1 MNSAAEEICEVK
13 FTDSQYGDYV
23 REYGKIID
31 YMLTYLIATIIHE
44 TIKTQINNYKMKHR
58 ENFKDINIVKQTTA
72 DDDVL
77 QLIVNDNNRVF
88 KLQVISRGDYIN
100 TKEYH
105 GEIPLYNH
113 QLKTRDKIDLFYNCS
128 EGR

>member
-1 MNSAAEEICEVK
+1 MHKCKGDDLYLAPHPPLLKGDGLFLKHGNCLLMGKNSP
-13 FTDSQYGDYV
+13 
-23 REYGKIID
+23 
-31 YMLTYLIATIIHE
+31 
-44 TIKTQINNYKMKHR
+44 
-58 ENFKDINIVKQTTA
+58 FKNI
-72 DDDVL
+72 
-77 QLIVNDNNRVF
+77 RVF